1 MQLSK
6 TYNPAEV
13 EDKWYKYWLDNG
25 YFHADANSSKPKY
38 SIVIPPPNVTGMLHM
53 GHMLNN
59 TIQDILTR
67 RARMQGKEACW
78 VPGMDHASI
87 ATEAK
92 VVKLLKEKGIGKQ
105 ELGREKFLEH
115 AWEWKEKYGGIILE
129 QLKKLGASCDWER
142 TRFTMEPKL
151 SDAVIEVFVDLHEK
165 GLVYRGERM
174 INWDSSARTSVSD
187 EEVIHK
193 DVQSK
198 LYYIKYKIA
207 DGDGFVTIATTRPE
221 TLIGDTAVCINPA
234 DERFTH
240 LHGKKVIVPIA
251 NREIPIILD
260 NYVDI
265 EFGTGCLKVTP
276 AHDINDFEL
285 GKKHK
290 LKTIDIFNEDGTIA
304 QAAEHYI
311 GMDRFAVRKQIV
323 KDLEALDILDK
334 VEDIKNS
341 VGYSERTNAVIEPKL
356 SKQWFVDMK
365 GMIDKNPKVL
375 QAVMDD
381 EIKFHPA
388 KFKNTYRHWVENI
401 REWCIS
407 RQLWWGQRIPAWYNE
422 AGNYV
427 VAATEKDA
435 IKKFELQNLKFKL
448 GELKQDEDVVDTWF
462 SSWLWPISVF
472 DGFENPENPDVKAF
486 YPTNDLVTGPD
497 IIFFWVLRMIMAG
510 YEYRDEIPFKN
521 VYFTGIVRDKQRRKM
536 SKQLGNSPDPLKL
549 IEQYGADGVRMGLL
563 LSSSAGNDIM
573 FDLAQVEQGR
583 NFCNKIWNAYRL
595 IKGWEVVADSEVS
608 NEIIAANELANK
620 WFAHKLNEGLKE
632 IESKMADYRLSE
644 ALMVAYKLV
653 WDYYCA
659 WYLEMV
665 KPEYGKPINQSTYS
679 ATIGLF
685 NSLLKILHPFMPFIT
700 EELYHDLMD
709 GKPEKPI
716 IIEDYPTHNNQTE
729 KISSLAIELITEI
742 RNLRNSKGLSPKEKL
757 KVALVCENDNNAH
770 IYKNFEFLIRKL
782 ANVSAIEI
790 LKNKPEGAVQL
801 LVNNDALYVF
811 LEEEIDVEAEKIKLN
826 QEIKYLMGFIQSA
839 DKKLSNER
847 FVANA
852 KPEIVERERQKKS
865 DAEVKLKLLNQNLAA
880 LT

>member
-13 EDKWYKYWLDNG
+13 EDKWYKYWMDNG
-25 YFHADANSSKPKY
+25 YFHADAHSEKPKY

-92 VVKLLKEKGIGKQ
+92 VVKLLKEKGITKK

-151 SDAVIEVFVDLHEK
+151 SDAVIQVFVDLYEK
-165 GLVYRGERM
+165 GLIYRGERM
-174 INWDSSARTSVSD
+174 INWDPSALTSVSD
-187 EEVIHK
+187 EEVNHK

-207 DGDGFVTIATTRPE
+207 GEDGFVTIATTRPE
-221 TLIGDTAVCINPA
+221 TLIGDTAVCINPN
-234 DERFTH
+234 DERFTS

-260 NYVDI
+260 DYVDI

-276 AHDINDFEL
+276 AHDTNDFEL

-290 LKTIDIFNEDGTIA
+290 LESINIFNENGTIA
-304 QAAEHYI
+304 ETAGHYI

-323 KDLEALDILDK
+323 KDLEELGILDK

-341 VGYSERTNAVIEPKL
+341 VGYSERTDAVIEPRL

-365 GMIDKNPKVL
+365 GFIEKNPKVL
-375 QAVMDD
+375 ESVMED

-407 RQLWWGQRIPAWYNE
+407 RQLWWGQRIPAWY
-422 AGNYV
+422 APDGSFV
-427 VAATEKDA
+427 VAATHDEALAKYKTQHPTSN
-435 IKKFELQNLKFKL
+435 ISHLS
-448 GELKQDEDVVDTWF
+448 QDEDVVDTWF

-472 DGFENPENPDVKAF
+472 DGFENPDNPDIKAF
-486 YPTNDLVTGPD
+486 YPTDDLVTGPD
-497 IIFFWVLRMIMAG
+497 IIFFWVLRMVMVG
-510 YEYRDEIPFKN
+510 YEYKDLKPFKN

-536 SKQLGNSPDPLKL
+536 SKQLGNSPDPLDL

-573 FDLAQVEQGR
+573 FDITQVEQGR

-595 IKGWEVVADSEVS
+595 IKGWEIIDDSEVDT
-608 NEIIAANELANK
+608 EIITANELANN
-620 WFAHKLNEGLKE
+620 WFKHKLNEGLKE

-644 ALMVAYKLV
+644 ALMAAYKLV
-653 WDYYCA
+653 WDDYCA

-665 KPEYGKPINQSTYS
+665 KPEYGKPINKSTYDT
-679 ATIGLF
+679 TISLF
-685 NSLLKILHPFMPFIT
+685 NSLLKVLHPFMPFIT
-700 EELYHDLMD
+700 EELYHDLM
-709 GKPEKPI
+709 GGNPEKPI
-716 IIEDYPTHNNQTE
+716 IVEDYPVIDNQTKE
-729 KISSLAIELITEI
+729 ISSLAIDFITEI
-742 RNLRNSKGLSPKEKL
+742 RNLRNSKGLSPKEEL
-757 KVALVCENDNNAH
+757 KVALACENDSNAEV
-770 IYKNFEFLIRKL
+770 YRNFEFLIHKL

-790 LKNKPEGAVQL
+790 VKEKPEGALQL
-801 LVNNDALYVF
+801 LVKNDALYVF
-811 LEEEIDVEAEKIKLN
+811 LDENIDVEAETAKLN
-826 QEIKYLMGFIQSA
+826 EEIKYLSGFIQSV

-865 DAEVKLKLLNQNLAA
+865 DAEAKLKLLNENLGA
-880 LT
+880 LN

>member
-13 EDKWYKYWLDNG
+13 EDKWYKYWMDNG
-25 YFHADANSSKPKY
+25 YFHADANSEKPKY
-38 SIVIPPPNVTGMLHM
+38 SVVIPPPNVTGMLHM

-92 VVKLLKEKGIGKQ
+92 VVKLLKEKGITKK

-151 SDAVIEVFVDLHEK
+151 SDAVIQVFIDLYEK
-165 GLVYRGERM
+165 GLIYRGERM
-174 INWDSSARTSVSD
+174 INWDPSALTSVSD
-187 EEVIHK
+187 EEVNHK

-207 DGDGFVTIATTRPE
+207 GEDGFVTIATTRPE
-221 TLIGDTAVCINPA
+221 TLIGDTAVCINPN
-234 DERFTH
+234 DERFTSI
-240 LHGKKVIVPIA
+240 HGKKVIVPIA
-251 NREIPIILD
+251 NREVPIILD
-260 NYVDI
+260 DYVDI

-290 LKTIDIFNEDGTIA
+290 LESINIFNENGTIA
-304 QAAEHYI
+304 EAAGHYI

-323 KDLEALDILDK
+323 KDLEELEILDK

-341 VGYSERTNAVIEPKL
+341 VGYSERTDAVIEPRL

-365 GMIDKNPKVL
+365 GFIEKNPKVL
-375 QAVMDD
+375 ESVMED

-407 RQLWWGQRIPAWYNE
+407 RQLWWGQRIPAWYDE
-422 AGNYV
+422 AGNFV
-427 VAATEKDA
+427 VAATHNEALAKYKTLHPTSD
-435 IKKFELQNLKFKL
+435 IKHLS
-448 GELKQDEDVVDTWF
+448 QDEDVVDTWF

-472 DGFENPENPDVKAF
+472 DGFENPNNPDIKAF
-486 YPTNDLVTGPD
+486 YPTDDLVTGPD
-497 IIFFWVLRMIMAG
+497 IIFFWVLRMVMVG
-510 YEYRDEIPFKN
+510 YEYKDEKPFKN

-536 SKQLGNSPDPLKL
+536 SKQLGNSPDPLDL
-549 IEQYGADGVRMGLL
+549 IDKYGADGVRMGLL

-573 FDLAQVEQGR
+573 FDITQVEQGR

-595 IKGWEVVADSEVS
+595 IKGWEIVADSEVDAK
-608 NEIIAANELANK
+608 IIKANELANT
-620 WFAHKLNEGLKE
+620 WFKHKLNEGLKE

-644 ALMVAYKLV
+644 ALMAAYKLV
-653 WDYYCA
+653 WDDYCA

-665 KPEYGKPINQSTYS
+665 KPEYGKPINQSTYDT
-679 ATIGLF
+679 TISLF
-685 NSLLKILHPFMPFIT
+685 NSLLKVLHPFMPFIT
-700 EELYHDLMD
+700 EELYHDLM
-709 GKPEKPI
+709 GGNPEKPI
-716 IIEDYPTHNNQTE
+716 IVEDYPVIDNQTKE
-729 KISSLAIELITEI
+729 VSSLAIDFITEI
-742 RNLRNSKGLSPKEKL
+742 RNLRNSKGLSPKEEL
-757 KVALVCENDNNAH
+757 KVALACENDSNAEV
-770 IYKNFEFLIRKL
+770 YRSFEFLIRKL

-790 LKNKPEGAVQL
+790 VKEKPEGAIQL
-801 LVNNDALYVF
+801 LVKNDALYVF
-811 LEEEIDVEAEKIKLN
+811 LEENIDVEAETAKIN
-826 QEIKYLMGFIQSA
+826 EEIKYLTGFINSV

-865 DAEVKLKLLNQNLAA
+865 DAEAKLKLLNENLAA
-880 LT
+880 LN